1 MTMRALASGA
11 LTAAAVCAVAAPADA
26 QFYKGKMLTMMVNY
40 GAGGNTD
47 VEGRVFLR
55 HLPKHLEGNPTTT
68 VSYRPGAG
76 GIVGINWLGS
86 ANAQPDGLLFCF
98 CTLNV
103 VEPLI
108 GGPSLTVKY
117 EDFAFIAGVH
127 QWIVGYGRRDIKPG
141 LRKPSDMA
149 KAVDVFGAGYNPSTP
164 HDMRSKLSLDIMGA
178 KFSMVTGFQSIGNIN
193 KAIEQNE
200 VNFALS
206 SMPAYMGQAI
216 PNLIKPGIAKPLWY
230 FPIVDASGKAIK
242 RSPELDA
249 LGVPLY
255 ADVYR
260 DAHGK
265 PPSGAK
271 WEALSVVNNLATT
284 MLRAVLM
291 PKGTPPQAVEEM
303 RRAFVAVAEDKEF
316 QAEYEKIVKVKAEM
330 VSAKDG
336 EAILASMKNVS
347 PATAAVLKDF
357 SVRNK

>member
-1 MTMRALASGA
+1 MKMRALTAGA
-11 LTAAAVCAVAAPADA
+11 LTVAAFGAISAPAEA
-26 QFYKGKMLTMMVNY
+26 QFYKGKTLTMMVNY

-55 HLPKHLEGNPTTT
+55 HLPKHLAGNPATT

-127 QWIVGYGRRDIKPG
+127 QWIVGYARKDIKPG
-141 LRKPSDMA
+141 LTKPADIA
-149 KAVDVFGAGYNPSTP
+149 KAMDVFGAGYNPSTP
-164 HDMRSKLSLDIMGA
+164 HDMRSKLSLDIIGA
-178 KFSMVTGFQSIGNIN
+178 KYTMVTGFPSIGHIN
-193 KAIEQNE
+193 KAIEQKE

-216 PNLIKPGIAKPLWY
+216 PNLVNPGTVLPLWY
-230 FPIVDASGKAIK
+230 FPIVDASGNPIK

-255 ADVYR
+255 TDVYR
-260 DAHGK
+260 QAHGR
-265 PPSGAK
+265 PPSGEK
-271 WEALSVVNNLATT
+271 WDALALVNNLATT

-303 RRAFVAVAEDKEF
+303 RKAFAAVAEDKEF
-316 QAEYEKIVKVKAEM
+316 QAEYQKIVKVKAEM
-330 VSAKDG
+330 VSAKEG
-336 EAILASMKNVS
+336 EAILASMKNVV
-347 PATAAVLKDF
+347 PATAAVLKQF
-357 SVRNK
+357 AGSK